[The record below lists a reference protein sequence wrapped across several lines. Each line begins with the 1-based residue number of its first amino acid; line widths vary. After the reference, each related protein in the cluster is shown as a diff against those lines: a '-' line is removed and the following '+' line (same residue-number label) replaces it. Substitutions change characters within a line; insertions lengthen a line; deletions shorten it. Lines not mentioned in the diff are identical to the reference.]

1 MPPKI
6 KPVGAP
12 QPPQIKPIS
21 PNAPKIKPVGAPQLP
36 QIKPVSS
43 NLPQIKPVGELQ
55 KPKICAMGTPPPKII
70 TPETPKATP
79 NSADSKKSPPKK
91 GSVNLFAQKV
101 GIRNRSIFLMEKE
114 KNQTQGGPEKIDSEE
129 DVGGPLKKSL
139 PLEKIDFQSQIAPV
153 LSAEDEELLKLPR
166 SDLYYE
172 LLKLEAKRFY
182 NDKLGNKVQENYF
195 ERTNNGSRD
204 ARSQKNVIILK
215 LNNMLKRSIRFAK

>member
-6 KPVGAP
+6 KPVG
-12 QPPQIKPIS
+12 
-21 PNAPKIKPVGAPQLP
+21 GPQLP

-55 KPKICAMGTPPPKII
+55 KPKIRAMGTPPPKII

-114 KNQTQGGPEKIDSEE
+114 KNRRRVD
-129 DVGGPLKKSL
+129 LKKL
-139 PLEKIDFQSQIAPV
+139 IQKKTLEV
-153 LSAEDEELLKLPR
+153 R
-166 SDLYYE
+166 
-172 LLKLEAKRFY
+172 
-182 NDKLGNKVQENYF
+182 
-195 ERTNNGSRD
+195 
-204 ARSQKNVIILK
+204 
-215 LNNMLKRSIRFAK
+215 